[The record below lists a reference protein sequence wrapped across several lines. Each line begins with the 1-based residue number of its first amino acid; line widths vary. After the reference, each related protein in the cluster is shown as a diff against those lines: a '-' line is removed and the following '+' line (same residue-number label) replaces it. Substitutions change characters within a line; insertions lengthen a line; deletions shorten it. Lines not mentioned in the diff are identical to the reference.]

1 MSKVALILSGCGYL
15 DGSEIHESVLCMLYL
30 AKYHHEVQC
39 FAPDKNQT
47 KVINH
52 LTKNQENITP
62 RNALVESA
70 RIARGHVLSLNELKV
85 EDFDACLIPGGMGA
99 VLQFSDFEKK
109 GIHCSVDPK
118 LKEILMAFYKAKK
131 PIGATCIA
139 PILLAK
145 VFEGMASIKMTLGTD
160 PSYEQM
166 LSQLGMRG
174 ELAKASDCVIDKEH
188 LIYTTPCYMEP
199 EDLAALSSGIE
210 SLVKNFL
217 K

>member
-52 LTKNQENITP
+52 LTKNQENTTL

-70 RIARGHVLSLNELKV
+70 RIARGRIMSLDELKV
-85 EDFDACLIPGGMGA
+85 EYFDACLMPGGMGS
-99 VLQFSDFEKK
+99 VLQFSDFEEK
-109 GIHCSVDPK
+109 GINCSVDPK
-118 LKEILMAFYKAKK
+118 LKEILIAFYKAKK

-145 VFEGMASIKMTLGTD
+145 IFEGIATIKMTLGTN
-160 PSYEQM
+160 PSYQQM
-166 LSQLGMRG
+166 LNDLGMRG
-174 ELAKASDCVIDKEH
+174 ELVKASDCVMDKEH
-188 LIYTTPCYMEP
+188 LIFTTPCYMEP
-199 EDLAALSSGIE
+199 EDLAVLSSGIE
-210 SLVKNFL
+210 NLVKNFL